1 MVKVICDI
9 CHNEIPLRKD
19 RRKIAISN
27 ADGNVCGFFGE
38 ACDAIGVIDDVCFSC
53 AQKVFDYIKEL
64 HERRENI

>member
-9 CHNEIPLRKD
+9 CHNEIPLKKD
-19 RRKIAISN
+19 RRRITISD
-27 ADGNVCGFFGE
+27 ADGNVCEYFGA
-38 ACDAIGVIDDVCFSC
+38 ACKATGIANDVCLSC